1 MGKKSK
7 KTAAVNKTR
16 EPAAAKKTRE
26 PAAASAT
33 FELAGILPRII
44 ALIIDG
50 FLLVMLLLLT
60 LSVISSSG
68 YLLPALANFLGLA
81 VPVFYYWYFWTRRNG
96 QTPGKFALGI
106 RVVKAD
112 GTPISDVDA
121 VIRAIGYQV
130 SAVLFGLGYLWA
142 LIDRK
147 NQAWHDKL
155 ARTYVV
161 RSQTQ
166 RRMVDIG

>member
-7 KTAAVNKTR
+7 QAADNVH
-16 EPAAAKKTRE
+16 
-26 PAAASAT
+26 
-33 FELAGILPRII
+33 ELAGIVPRCL
-44 ALIIDG
+44 AGIIDG
-50 FLLVMLLLLT
+50 FLLLMLMLLVLA
-60 LSVISSSG
+60 VISSSG
-68 YLLPALANFLGLA
+68 ELLPVLANFFSLA
-81 VPVFYYWYFWTRRNG
+81 VPVFYYWYFWTRRKG

-121 VIRAIGYQV
+121 VIRAVGYQV

-147 NQAWHDKL
+147 NQTWHDKL

-161 RSQTQ
+161 RSQAQ
-166 RRMVDIG
+166 RRTVEIG

>member
-7 KTAAVNKTR
+7 
-16 EPAAAKKTRE
+16 AAAANTVH
-26 PAAASAT
+26 
-33 FELAGILPRII
+33 ELAGIVPRIL
-44 ALIIDG
+44 AGIIDT
-50 FLLVMLLLLT
+50 FLLLMFMLLAFA
-60 LSVISSSG
+60 VISSSG
-68 YLLPALANFLGLA
+68 YLLPALANFFSLA

-112 GTPISDVDA
+112 GTPIGDVDA

-130 SAVLFGLGYLWA
+130 SAALFGLGYLWA
-142 LIDRK
+142 LVDRN
-147 NQAWHDKL
+147 NQTWHDKL

-166 RRMVDIG
+166 RRTVKIG

>member
-7 KTAAVNKTR
+7 Q
-16 EPAAAKKTRE
+16 AAAANT
-26 PAAASAT
+26 T
-33 FELAGILPRII
+33 HELAGIVPRIM
-44 ALIIDG
+44 AGIIDG
-50 FLLVMLLLLT
+50 FLLLMLMLLVLA
-60 LSVISSSG
+60 VISSSG
-68 YLLPALANFLGLA
+68 DLLPVLANFFSLA